1 MSGAYL
7 STRPGLRVGGVG
19 ALAHNVGM
27 IERIAKLLNKAER
40 AATPEE
46 AQAYFDKAQALA
58 TAHSI
63 TLAKARLVTS
73 QVRVE
78 PISKR
83 LQVGRPRQHA
93 NRHLINLMSSVARAN
108 DLKLDIA
115 HNSTYLLLYGFP
127 SDIATAEMLWT
138 NISTQM
144 VRYCEQFLATDVWR
158 SDKRLI
164 REGYLSRTAPMTKQ
178 TARAQYY
185 ESFISTVGQRLHK
198 ARKREVAEQERRD
211 REAQREAAAA
221 AAAAQT
227 AQPAGASTDIALR
240 AKAAAVDDFYRQSS
254 NARGSWNG
262 GSKVM
267 GLSRSADEA
276 GRRDGHR
283 VSLGG
288 QPTVSGGRRGLPK

>member
-1 MSGAYL
+1 
-7 STRPGLRVGGVG
+7 
-19 ALAHNVGM
+19 M

-93 NRHLINLMSSVARAN
+93 NRHLINL
-108 DLKLDIA
+108 
-115 HNSTYLLLYGFP
+115 
-127 SDIATAEMLWT
+127 
-138 NISTQM
+138 M